1 MCWRCAGMCWRQI
14 PEFGTV
20 DLANCA
26 VTYQYT
32 PPPSLGGEF
41 MANSLNQCRSTKR
54 RCSHTLFGGHSGQSV
69 CGCVLSVWL
78 RVDGA
83 RNSCARRTTGARCTT
98 SGSKIGSQSQ
108 SQSQGRLTQE
118 TIAFQVTFSILGW
131 SLIGE
136 CELSER
142 EDKYQNPRIP
152 AAGSVFANANKST
165 GNGICRQFF
174 CICKYGFG
182 GFEGFDTLFIY
193 ESRHS
198 VFGNVNAPCVS
209 RPLALPY

>member
-1 MCWRCAGMCWRQI
+1 MTDGDW
-14 PEFGTV
+14 PSKFE
-20 DLANCA
+20 LAD
-26 VTYQYT
+26 
-32 PPPSLGGEF
+32 E
-41 MANSLNQCRSTKR
+41 
-54 RCSHTLFGGHSGQSV
+54 
-69 CGCVLSVWL
+69 
-78 RVDGA
+78 
-83 RNSCARRTTGARCTT
+83 
-98 SGSKIGSQSQ
+98 
-108 SQSQGRLTQE
+108 GRLTQE

-209 RPLALPY
+209 RP